1 MSNYYSNPTANA
13 ALGSVERELKQMK
26 KRAKQL
32 RRYYRLGLLTP
43 EEICRARRQFTGIY
57 RRFLEEALR

>member
-1 MSNYYSNPTANA
+1 MSNYYSDPTANM

-26 KRAKQL
+26 KRARQL

-43 EEICRARRQFTGIY
+43 EEISRARRQFTGIY
-57 RRFLEEALR
+57 RRFLEEALG